1 MILLSP
7 MVSIVMLR
15 ALSEMMPND
24 MRGLSVSL
32 LSLFGTMIGGVL
44 GPLLVAISTEHV
56 FGNDRMV
63 GRSILIVA
71 APFLLVSS
79 ACYFGARHALL
90 ASLANR
96 TGLARTMLVD
106 RPQTAPAEEVDG
118 T

>member
-1 MILLSP
+1 

-44 GPLLVAISTEHV
+44 GPLLVALCTEHV
-56 FGNDRMV
+56 FGKDRMV
-63 GRSILIVA
+63 GQSILIVA
-71 APFLLVSS
+71 VPFLLISS

-90 ASLANR
+90 VNIASGA
-96 TGLARTMLVD
+96 GLARTMAID
-106 RPQTAPAEEVDG
+106 RPHTAPAEEVG
-118 T
+118 GR